1 MKAGQPPRSIL
12 VPVIDG
18 DISDNTL
25 ARGRSMLGASDARLV
40 VLHIVPTAENADAGT
55 HAPEHAPD
63 ANPLRWRQL
72 AKAAPPGHVFVEVL
86 QGDPARIIAVEAERF
101 HSDAIL
107 LDGSTE
113 TPARAAT
120 ARTMPF
126 STAPQEAVC

>member
-1 MKAGQPPRSIL
+1 MTAAQPPRSIL

-25 ARGRSMLGASDARLV
+25 ARGRTMLDASEARLV
-40 VLHIVPTAENADAGT
+40 VLHIVTTPESADAGS
-55 HAPEHAPD
+55 HALEHAPD

-72 AKAAPPGHVFVEVL
+72 AKAAHPGHVFVEVL

-107 LDGSTE
+107 VDGSSE
-113 TPARAAT
+113 TPAPPTGARA
-120 ARTMPF
+120 MPF
-126 STAPQEAVC
+126 STLPQEVVC